1 MQSGHPLHIPLPGRA
16 ARQALARITGL
27 DALASIYDAWQKS
40 AVGASGRDAVDFL
53 DCCLEQL
60 QSTLRWQDGDLG
72 ALPRS
77 GPAIV
82 AANHPL
88 GCLEG
93 MLMSREL
100 LRVRPDTR
108 VLANELLLR
117 FPEFRELFIGVD
129 VLRGDAAARNG
140 AGMRAV
146 CRHLAGGGAL
156 LVFPAGTVAGYSLLR
171 RRLRE
176 RPWNPMLGRLA
187 LRYGAACLPV
197 HVRGRNRLH
206 FYLSGYV
213 HPRLRTALLPRE
225 LLAARGRAVEAS
237 AGELLSAREIRA
249 LGDAGAVTRC
259 LRFAVDALAPADG
272 RAQQAAARL
281 PARKTAAIAG
291 GVKPSALAAQ
301 HERLAPYRLHEHGD
315 LAVYCAPHARLGTVM
330 DQIAIERERTFRAV
344 DEGTGREL
352 DRDRFDPQYWH
363 LWVWHRSSREIAGAY
378 RIGRADEIVRAH
390 GLRGLYSRSLY
401 AYGQGFLDGMGPALE
416 VGRSFVSLPYQRHSQ
431 VLDMLWRGIGA
442 FMLANPGYH
451 TLFGCVSISSHYSA
465 LARAFLADAMMTNFA
480 LAAPWCRQV
489 RPSVPLRVRGKHWS
503 REMLAPLN
511 NVAVINKLLGHLD
524 RGRRIPILLRHY
536 LALNGRFVS
545 FAVNRG
551 FNDSL
556 DGLIVVDLRR
566 APQRY
571 LSRYMGEAGSRAFLA
586 NWEEND
592 EQAA

>member
-1 MQSGHPLHIPLPGRA
+1 MEAGHPLYIPLPGRIT
-16 ARQALARITGL
+16 RQALARITGL
-27 DALASIYDAWQKS
+27 DALASIYDGWQTYAAASSGK
-40 AVGASGRDAVDFL
+40 GADGFL
-53 DCCLEQL
+53 DFCLRELKATL
-60 QSTLRWQDGDLG
+60 QWRGADLG
-72 ALPRS
+72 ALPGT
-77 GPAIV
+77 GPVIV

-100 LRVRPDTR
+100 LRLRPDTR

-129 VLRGDAAARNG
+129 VLHGDAAARNG
-140 AGMRAV
+140 AGMRAA

-171 RRLRE
+171 RRLEE
-176 RPWNPMLGRLA
+176 RPWNPVLGRLA

-197 HVRGRNRLH
+197 HIRGRNRLP

-225 LLAARGRAVEAS
+225 LLAARGRSVEAC
-237 AGELLSAREIRA
+237 AGELLSAREVRA
-249 LGDAGAVTRC
+249 LGDDAAVTRC
-259 LRFAVDALAPADG
+259 LRFAVDTLAPAG
-272 RAQQAAARL
+272 ARRQPAAGESTRA
-281 PARKTAAIAG
+281 TAAIGG
-291 GVKPSALAAQ
+291 GVNPSSLAAE
-301 HERLAPYRLHEHGD
+301 HERLAPYRLHEKGD
-315 LAVYCAPHARLGTVM
+315 LAVYCAPHAKLGSVM
-330 DQIAIERERTFRAV
+330 EQIAVERERTFRAV
-344 DEGTGREL
+344 NEGTGREL
-352 DRDRFDPQYWH
+352 DHDRFDPHYWH
-363 LWVWHRSSREIAGAY
+363 LWVWHRTNREIAGAY
-378 RIGRADEIVRAH
+378 RIGRTDEIVREH

-401 AYGQGFLDGMGPALE
+401 AYDGGFLDGMGPALE

-480 LAAPWCRQV
+480 LAAPWCSKV
-489 RPSVPLRVRGKHWS
+489 RPSVPLRVRGKYWS

-511 NVAVINKLLGHLD
+511 NVAVINKLLGQLD

-545 FAVNRG
+545 FGVNRG

-571 LSRYMGEAGSRAFLA
+571 LSRYMGEIGSRAFLA

>member
-1 MQSGHPLHIPLPGRA
+1 MDTGHPLHIPLRSRA
-16 ARQALARITGL
+16 ARQALTRVTGL
-27 DALASIYDAWQKS
+27 DALAAIYDRWQES
-40 AVGASGRDAVDFL
+40 AAAAAGADAGDFL
-53 DCCLEQL
+53 DFCLAQ
-60 QSTLRWQDGDLG
+60 LG
-72 ALPRS
+72 ATLQWRYSDLAALPGS

-93 MLMSREL
+93 MLLSREL
-100 LRVRPDTR
+100 LRRRPDTR

-117 FPEFRELFIGVD
+117 LPEFRELFIGVD
-129 VLRGDAAARNG
+129 VLRVDSAARNG

-146 CRHLAGGGAL
+146 CRHLAHGGAL

-171 RRLRE
+171 RRLE
-176 RPWNPMLGRLA
+176 DRPWNPMLGRLA
-187 LRYGAACLPV
+187 LRYRAACLPV
-197 HVRGRNRLH
+197 HVRGRNRLR
-206 FYLSGYV
+206 FYLSGQI

-225 LLAARGRAVEAS
+225 LLAARGRAVEAV
-237 AGELLSAREIRA
+237 AGELLTVGELRA

-259 LRFAVDALAPADG
+259 LRFACDALGPGDARPRQAPA
-272 RAQQAAARL
+272 RVSER
-281 PARKTAAIAG
+281 RTAAIAG
-291 GVKPSALAAQ
+291 GVRPSVLAAE
-301 HERLAPYRLHEHGD
+301 HDRLAPYRLHEQGD
-315 LAVYCAPHARLGTVM
+315 LAVYCAPHGKLGIVM
-330 DQIAIERERTFRAV
+330 EQIAVERERTFRAV

-352 DRDRFDPQYWH
+352 DRDRFDPHYWH
-363 LWVWHRSSREIAGAY
+363 LWVWHRASREVAGAY
-378 RIGRADEIVRAH
+378 RIGRTDEIIREH
-390 GLRGLYSRSLY
+390 GVHGLYSRSLY
-401 AYGQGFLDGMGPALE
+401 AYDAGFLDGMGPALE
-416 VGRSFVSLPYQRHSQ
+416 VGRSFVSLPYQRHAR

-465 LARAFLADAMMTNFA
+465 LARAFLADTMMTNFA
-480 LAAPWCRQV
+480 MAAPWCRQV
-489 RPSVPLRVRGKHWS
+489 RPSVPLRVQGKHWS
-503 REMLAPLN
+503 PEILAPLN

-545 FAVNRG
+545 FGVNRG

-566 APQRY
+566 APPRY
-571 LSRYMGEAGSRAFLA
+571 LSRYMGEIGARAFLA
-586 NWEEND
+586 NWQGDD